1 MSMRSRRVR
10 RGLAASVVVLLM
22 TGLRLPMLA
31 QRAPEPGPQGK
42 TGALTANF
50 DIRSS
55 AALRAQLL
63 QRLGRSQP
71 EDGVTKLRRANDA
84 LADAAERPATGDR
97 HDLAVHRRRRAGAQP
112 ARRPDAAAPGAASAA
127 IVSGF
132 LETHAAL
139 YGLAAADLATLR
151 FLGES
156 VNRSN
161 GLRMLRAEQAIDG
174 IPVFQS
180 DSRFILDRDGRL
192 IRTTGRLVSRAG
204 AGGTAPA
211 AAIPASAA
219 FVSAMQS
226 VGIAVSATSQ
236 HGQAELSFS
245 RQPADRDAVSSRL
258 VYFPLAPGVLVLAYE
273 QMTYTDGPGD
283 YLTVVDATTGT
294 LLWRKNVRNYQSSTQ
309 QARFSVYVQADGV
322 TPADSPAPLSPTT
335 VTPGAGTQFPEIA
348 RTIVNMLSAQDITAS
363 PNGWI
368 PDGGTT
374 TTGNNV
380 DACLDRVGAS
390 RTSATPAPSTPTAGR
405 SATRMRSGTIA
416 TFSGAPPQ
424 LRLHAGAARRQPG
437 CRRHADRHRRGAG
450 RVPARRRDAALLPHE
465 LVPRPPVPPRVRRG
479 GRQLPDGQLQR
490 PGRSEAMPCG
500 RTRRTDRATNNANFT
515 TPPDGMPGRMQMYR
529 FTGPDGRSRRQAWM
543 PRSSSTS

>member
-10 RGLAASVVVLLM
+10 HGLAAAVVVLLM

-31 QRAPEPGPQGK
+31 QRAPEPGAGGK

-84 LADAAERPATGDR
+84 LATLRGDLPRATATISPFTGGAELVRNPRGALTPPAPAALG
-97 HDLAVHRRRRAGAQP
+97 
-112 ARRPDAAAPGAASAA
+112 SAA

-139 YGLAAADLATLR
+139 YGLAAADLATIR

-174 IPVFQS
+174 IAVFQS
-180 DSRFILDRDGRL
+180 DTRFILDRDGRL
-192 IRTTGRLVSRAG
+192 IRTAGRLVSRAG

-219 FVSAMQS
+219 FASAMQS
-226 VGIAVSATSQ
+226 VGIAVSGT
-236 HGQAELSFS
+236 
-245 RQPADRDAVSSRL
+245 AVSQGPETSRL

-283 YLTVVDATTGT
+283 YI
-294 LLWRKNVRNYQSSTQ
+294 LLANPAAS
-309 QARFSVYVQADGV
+309 AADV
-322 TPADSPAPLSPTT
+322 TITYLRTDGTT
-335 VTPGAGTQFPEIA
+335 VARQHVVPPASRRNVHVSDDVPALADASFAAVVEVTNGVGIVVEQSMYWNAGGVVWAAGT
-348 RTIVNMLSAQDITAS
+348 NTA
-363 PNGWI
+363 
-368 PDGGTT
+368 
-374 TTGNNV
+374 
-380 DACLDRVGAS
+380 A
-390 RTSATPAPSTPTAGR
+390 
-405 SATRMRSGTIA
+405 MR
-416 TFSGAPPQ
+416 
-424 LRLHAGAARRQPG
+424 
-437 CRRHADRHRRGAG
+437 
-450 RVPARRRDAALLPHE
+450 LP
-465 LVPRPPVPPRVRRG
+465 
-479 GRQLPDGQLQR
+479 
-490 PGRSEAMPCG
+490 
-500 RTRRTDRATNNANFT
+500 
-515 TPPDGMPGRMQMYR
+515 
-529 FTGPDGRSRRQAWM
+529 
-543 PRSSSTS
+543 